1 MSTHHHPARPW
12 LFVKTLFALAFG
24 FLIAA
29 AAQAAPAPKAI
40 RIGTLY
46 ADSGPFATSSLS
58 QFQGLQF
65 WVGEVNRAGG
75 VYIKAYGKKIPVK
88 LVAYN
93 DRSSTTTAATL
104 YNQLITQ
111 DRVDI
116 LAADFGSVLTS
127 VAVPIAQEHKRLLFD
142 QTGTGASFFTKNNPY
157 IVLTSLP
164 TSAVWPYALADFLK
178 SQQRITRVA
187 LLYATNDFTGS
198 QADTLRKRL
207 QGSHVKL
214 VYDHGVPTST
224 SSYTVLLHNV
234 QTAKPD
240 AVIEFGYPNNDIAF
254 LQDLRASGMKFN
266 MVFTIFPG
274 QLFALFKSN
283 VGEPTLA
290 YKYTYPTPP
299 LLVYNKV
306 NFGMGLDAFRKAFH
320 QTTGKDANFLN
331 IAGYNTGLIIQKT
344 LESSPSLDQLALR
357 RAVQSFS
364 GRLHTLDGRFKIDPA
379 TGAQTG
385 ETLPVGQFIPGKQGL
400 TVRMLYPPE
409 LATGKPVYPAP

>member
-1 MSTHHHPARPW
+1 MSHHPSPRLWSFARVF
-12 LFVKTLFALAFG
+12 LTLTFGLLA
-24 FLIAA
+24 IAV
-29 AAQAAPAPKAI
+29 AQAAPAPKEI
-40 RIGTLY
+40 RLGTLY

-65 WVGEVNRAGG
+65 WVSQVNHKGG
-75 VYIKAYGKKIPVK
+75 VYVKAYGKKIPVK
-88 LVAYN
+88 LIAYN

-127 VAVPIAQEHKRLLFD
+127 VAVPIAQEHKMLLFD

-164 TSAVWPYALADFLK
+164 TSGVWPYSLADFLK
-178 SQQRITRVA
+178 TQKQITRVA
-187 LLYATNDFTGS
+187 LIYATNDFTGS
-198 QADTLRKRL
+198 QADTLRQRL
-207 QGSHVKL
+207 RGSHVKL

-224 SSYTVLLHNV
+224 SSYTVLLHNI
-234 QTAKPD
+234 QAAKPD

-283 VGEPTLA
+283 VGEPALA

-306 NFGMGLDAFRKAFH
+306 NYGMGLDAFRAAFH
-320 QTTGKDANFLN
+320 QATGKEVNFLN
-331 IAGYNTGLIIQKT
+331 IAGYNAGLIIQKT
-344 LESSPSLDQLALR
+344 LETAPSMDQLALR
-357 RAVQSFS
+357 RGVESFS
-364 GRLHTLDGRFKIDPA
+364 GKLHTLDGLFKIDPA
-379 TGAQTG
+379 TGAQVG
-385 ETLPVGQFIPGKQGL
+385 ETLPVGQFVPGKRGL
-400 TVRMLYPPE
+400 TVHLLYPPR
-409 LATGKPVYPAP
+409 LATGKAVYPAP